1 MIFRKSGEIEL
12 KWERWK
18 LKTKFME
25 KNKNLIYIVL
35 AFVAGLLLM
44 YLFNNYKIE
53 KKNEVNNQEVTYQKS
68 ENKDKNYIDDYTIK
82 NYEDKKNEYSH
93 PSDNSENIDEL
104 TNDELVVKYLK
115 EHGELPDYYITKSE
129 AKSLGWVPSK
139 GNLCEVAPGK
149 AIGGDIW
156 TNRQK
161 SLPTKSGRKYFEADL
176 NYNCGNRNADRVVF
190 SNDGLVFVTFDH
202 YRSFEEK

>member
-1 MIFRKSGEIEL
+1 MQNKKSLLYIF
-12 KWERWK
+12 
-18 LKTKFME
+18 
-25 KNKNLIYIVL
+25 L

-53 KKNEVNNQEVTYQKS
+53 KKNTSENTEISYQKS
-68 ENKDKNYIDDYTIK
+68 ETQNQDNSYS
-82 NYEDKKNEYSH
+82 YEKKSKKNQDNFEKEK
-93 PSDNSENIDEL
+93 SDFSNKNNDSSNQIDEL
-104 TNDELVVKYLK
+104 TNDEIVVKYLK

-139 GNLCEVAPGK
+139 GNLCEVAPGR

-190 SNDGLVFVTFDH
+190 SNDGLVFVTHDH
-202 YRSFEEK
+202 YRNFEEK

>member
-1 MIFRKSGEIEL
+1 
-12 KWERWK
+12 
-18 LKTKFME
+18 ME
-25 KNKNLIYIVL
+25 KYKNLIYIVL

-53 KKNEVNNQEVTYQKS
+53 KKNTSENTEISYQKS
-68 ENKDKNYIDDYTIK
+68 ETQNQDNSYS
-82 NYEDKKNEYSH
+82 YEKKSKKNQDNFEKEK
-93 PSDNSENIDEL
+93 SDFSNKNNDSSNQIDEL
-104 TNDELVVKYLK
+104 TNDEIVVKYLK

-129 AKSLGWVPSK
+129 AKSMGWVPSK

>member
-1 MIFRKSGEIEL
+1 MQNKKSLLYIF
-12 KWERWK
+12 
-18 LKTKFME
+18 
-25 KNKNLIYIVL
+25 L

-53 KKNEVNNQEVTYQKS
+53 KKNNTENTEISYQKS
-68 ENKDKNYIDDYTIK
+68 DNQNQDNSYS
-82 NYEDKKNEYSH
+82 YEKKSKKNQDNFEKEK
-93 PSDNSENIDEL
+93 SDFSNKNNNSSNQIDEL
-104 TNDELVVKYLK
+104 TNDEIVVKYLK

-139 GNLCEVAPGK
+139 GNLCEVAPGR

-176 NYNCGNRNADRVVF
+176 NYHCGNRNADRVVF

>member
-1 MIFRKSGEIEL
+1 MQNKKSLLYIF
-12 KWERWK
+12 
-18 LKTKFME
+18 
-25 KNKNLIYIVL
+25 L

-53 KKNEVNNQEVTYQKS
+53 KKNNTENTEISYQKS
-68 ENKDKNYIDDYTIK
+68 ETQNQDNSYS
-82 NYEDKKNEYSH
+82 YEKKSKKNQDNFEKEK
-93 PSDNSENIDEL
+93 SDFSNKNNDSSNQIDEL
-104 TNDELVVKYLK
+104 TNDEIVVKYLK

-139 GNLCEVAPGK
+139 GNLCEVAPGR

>member
-1 MIFRKSGEIEL
+1 MQNKKSLLYIF
-12 KWERWK
+12 
-18 LKTKFME
+18 
-25 KNKNLIYIVL
+25 L

-53 KKNEVNNQEVTYQKS
+53 KKNTSENTEISYQKS
-68 ENKDKNYIDDYTIK
+68 ETQNQDNSYY
-82 NYEDKKNEYSH
+82 YEKKSKKNQDNFEKEK
-93 PSDNSENIDEL
+93 SDFSNKNNDSSNQIDEL
-104 TNDELVVKYLK
+104 TNDEIVVKYLK

-139 GNLCEVAPGK
+139 GNLCEVAPGR

>member
-1 MIFRKSGEIEL
+1 MQNKKSLLYIF
-12 KWERWK
+12 
-18 LKTKFME
+18 
-25 KNKNLIYIVL
+25 L

-53 KKNEVNNQEVTYQKS
+53 KKNTSENTEISYQKS
-68 ENKDKNYIDDYTIK
+68 ETQNQDDSYS
-82 NYEDKKNEYSH
+82 YEKKSKKNQDNFEKEK
-93 PSDNSENIDEL
+93 SDFSNKNNDSSNQIDEL
-104 TNDELVVKYLK
+104 TNDEIVVKDLE

-139 GNLCEVAPGK
+139 GNLCEVAPGR

>member
-1 MIFRKSGEIEL
+1 MQNKKSFLYIF
-12 KWERWK
+12 
-18 LKTKFME
+18 
-25 KNKNLIYIVL
+25 L

-53 KKNEVNNQEVTYQKS
+53 KKTEQNNQEISYQKS
-68 ENKDKNYIDDYTIK
+68 ENQNQDNSYS
-82 NYEDKKNEYSH
+82 YEDSSKKNKDNFERET
-93 PSDNSENIDEL
+93 SDFSNDNNTSSNNIDEL

-129 AKSLGWVPSK
+129 AKSMGWVPSK

-149 AIGGDIW
+149 AIGGDVW

-161 SLPTKSGRKYFEADL
+161 SLPTKSGRKYYEADL

>member
-1 MIFRKSGEIEL
+1 MQNKKS
-12 KWERWK
+12 
-18 LKTKFME
+18 FF
-25 KNKNLIYIVL
+25 YIIL

-44 YLFNNYKIE
+44 YVFNNYKIE
-53 KKNEVNNQEVTYQKS
+53 KKNTSENTDISYQKS
-68 ENKDKNYIDDYTIK
+68 DNQNQNNSYSYENSSKKNKDIPNLDEGFEILP
-82 NYEDKKNEYSH
+82 ELS
-93 PSDNSENIDEL
+93 IDEL

-129 AKSLGWVPSK
+129 AKSMGWVPSK

-149 AIGGDIW
+149 AIGGDVW

-161 SLPTKSGRKYFEADL
+161 SLPTKSGRKYYEADL

>member
-1 MIFRKSGEIEL
+1 MQNKKSLLYIF
-12 KWERWK
+12 
-18 LKTKFME
+18 
-25 KNKNLIYIVL
+25 L

-53 KKNEVNNQEVTYQKS
+53 KKNTSENTEISYQKS
-68 ENKDKNYIDDYTIK
+68 ETQNQ
-82 NYEDKKNEYSH
+82 
-93 PSDNSENIDEL
+93 DNSYSYEKKSKKYQDNFEKEKSDFSNKNNNSSNQIDEL
-104 TNDELVVKYLK
+104 TNDEIVVKYLK

-176 NYNCGNRNADRVVF
+176 NYHCGNRNADRVVF

>member
-1 MIFRKSGEIEL
+1 MQNKKSLLYIF
-12 KWERWK
+12 
-18 LKTKFME
+18 
-25 KNKNLIYIVL
+25 L

-53 KKNEVNNQEVTYQKS
+53 KKNTSENTEISYQKS
-68 ENKDKNYIDDYTIK
+68 ETQNQDDSYS
-82 NYEDKKNEYSH
+82 YEKKSKKNQDNFEKEK
-93 PSDNSENIDEL
+93 SDFSNKNNDSSNQIDEL
-104 TNDELVVKYLK
+104 TNDEIVVKYLK

-139 GNLCEVAPGK
+139 GNLCEVAPGR

-161 SLPTKSGRKYFEADL
+161 SLPTKSGRKYYEADL
-176 NYNCGNRNADRVVF
+176 NYHCGNRNADRVVF

>member
-1 MIFRKSGEIEL
+1 MNPKI
-12 KWERWK
+12 
-18 LKTKFME
+18 
-25 KNKNLIYIVL
+25 KNFLFFFL
-35 AFVAGLLLM
+35 GAFGMMFLM

-53 KKNEVNNQEVTYQKS
+53 KKNNTENTEISYQKS
-68 ENKDKNYIDDYTIK
+68 YP
-82 NYEDKKNEYSH
+82 EDKKKDFEYNKES
-93 PSDNSENIDEL
+93 SNNRNSYKESEEKFDENSIENL
-104 TNDELVVKYLK
+104 TNDVKVINYIK
-115 EHGELPDYYITKSE
+115 ANGELPDYYITKSE
-129 AKSLGWVPSK
+129 AKSMGWVPSK

>member
-1 MIFRKSGEIEL
+1 MQNKKSLLYIF
-12 KWERWK
+12 
-18 LKTKFME
+18 
-25 KNKNLIYIVL
+25 L

-53 KKNEVNNQEVTYQKS
+53 KKNTSENTEISYQKS
-68 ENKDKNYIDDYTIK
+68 ETQNQDDSYS
-82 NYEDKKNEYSH
+82 YEKKSKKNQDNFEKEK
-93 PSDNSENIDEL
+93 SDFSNKNNDSSNQIDEL
-104 TNDELVVKYLK
+104 TNDEIVVKYLK

-139 GNLCEVAPGK
+139 GNLCEVVPGR

-161 SLPTKSGRKYFEADL
+161 SLPTKSGRKYYEADL
-176 NYNCGNRNADRVVF
+176 NYHCGNRNADRVVF

>member
-1 MIFRKSGEIEL
+1 MQNKKS
-12 KWERWK
+12 
-18 LKTKFME
+18 FF
-25 KNKNLIYIVL
+25 YIIL

-53 KKNEVNNQEVTYQKS
+53 KKNTSENTEISYQKS
-68 ENKDKNYIDDYTIK
+68 ETQNQDDSYS
-82 NYEDKKNEYSH
+82 YEKKSKKNQDNFEKEK
-93 PSDNSENIDEL
+93 SDFSNKNNDSSNQIDEL
-104 TNDELVVKYLK
+104 TNDEIVVKYLK
-115 EHGELPDYYITKSE
+115 EYGELPDYYITKSE

-139 GNLCEVAPGK
+139 GNLCEVAPGR

-190 SNDGLVFVTFDH
+190 SNDGLVFVTHDH
-202 YRSFEEK
+202 YRNFEER

>member
-1 MIFRKSGEIEL
+1 MQNKKSLLYIF
-12 KWERWK
+12 
-18 LKTKFME
+18 
-25 KNKNLIYIVL
+25 L

-53 KKNEVNNQEVTYQKS
+53 KKNTSENTEVSYQKS
-68 ENKDKNYIDDYTIK
+68 ETQNQDDSYS
-82 NYEDKKNEYSH
+82 YEKKSKKNQDNFEKEK
-93 PSDNSENIDEL
+93 SDFSNKNNDSSNQIDEL
-104 TNDELVVKYLK
+104 TNDEIVVKYLK

-139 GNLCEVAPGK
+139 GNLCEVAPGR

-190 SNDGLVFVTFDH
+190 SNDGLVFVTHDH
-202 YRSFEEK
+202 YRNFEER

>member
-1 MIFRKSGEIEL
+1 MQNKKSLLYIF
-12 KWERWK
+12 
-18 LKTKFME
+18 
-25 KNKNLIYIVL
+25 L

-53 KKNEVNNQEVTYQKS
+53 KKNTSENTEISYQKS
-68 ENKDKNYIDDYTIK
+68 ETQNQDNSYS
-82 NYEDKKNEYSH
+82 YEKKSKKNQDNFEKEK
-93 PSDNSENIDEL
+93 SDFSNKNNDSSNQIDEL
-104 TNDELVVKYLK
+104 TNDEIVVKYLK

-129 AKSLGWVPSK
+129 AKSLGWIPSK
-139 GNLCEVAPGK
+139 GNLCEVAPGR

>member
-1 MIFRKSGEIEL
+1 MQNKKSLLYIF
-12 KWERWK
+12 
-18 LKTKFME
+18 
-25 KNKNLIYIVL
+25 L

-53 KKNEVNNQEVTYQKS
+53 KKNTSENTEISYQKS
-68 ENKDKNYIDDYTIK
+68 ETQNQDNSYS
-82 NYEDKKNEYSH
+82 YETSSKKNQNNFEERK
-93 PSDNSENIDEL
+93 SDFSDDNNTSNNQIDKL
-104 TNDELVVKYLK
+104 TNDEIVVKYLK

-139 GNLCEVAPGK
+139 GNLCEVAPGR

-161 SLPTKSGRKYFEADL
+161 SLPTKSGRRYFEADL

-190 SNDGLVFVTFDH
+190 SNDGLVFVTHDH
-202 YRSFEEK
+202 YRNFEER

>member
-1 MIFRKSGEIEL
+1 MQNKKSL
-12 KWERWK
+12 
-18 LKTKFME
+18 L
-25 KNKNLIYIVL
+25 YIIL
-35 AFVAGLLLM
+35 AFGAGLLLM

-53 KKNEVNNQEVTYQKS
+53 KKNTSENTEISYQKS
-68 ENKDKNYIDDYTIK
+68 ETQNQDNSYS
-82 NYEDKKNEYSH
+82 YEKKSKKNQDNFEKEK
-93 PSDNSENIDEL
+93 SDFSNKNNNSSNQIDKL
-104 TNDELVVKYLK
+104 TNDEIVVKYLK
-115 EHGELPDYYITKSE
+115 EHGELPEYYITKSE

-139 GNLCEVAPGK
+139 GNLCEVAPGR

-161 SLPTKSGRKYFEADL
+161 SLPTKSGRRYFEADL

>member
-1 MIFRKSGEIEL
+1 MQNKKSLLYIF
-12 KWERWK
+12 
-18 LKTKFME
+18 
-25 KNKNLIYIVL
+25 L

-44 YLFNNYKIE
+44 YLFTNYKIE
-53 KKNEVNNQEVTYQKS
+53 KKNNTENTEISHPKSDNQDQDNSYS
-68 ENKDKNYIDDYTIK
+68 
-82 NYEDKKNEYSH
+82 YEDSSKKNQDDFEGNK
-93 PSDNSENIDEL
+93 SDFSNDSNVSSNNIDEL

-129 AKSLGWVPSK
+129 AKSKGWVPSK

-190 SNDGLVFVTFDH
+190 SNDGLVFITFDH

>member
-1 MIFRKSGEIEL
+1 MQNKKSLLYIF
-12 KWERWK
+12 
-18 LKTKFME
+18 
-25 KNKNLIYIVL
+25 L
-35 AFVAGLLLM
+35 AFVVGLLLM

-53 KKNEVNNQEVTYQKS
+53 KKNTSENTEISYQKS
-68 ENKDKNYIDDYTIK
+68 ETQNQDDSYS
-82 NYEDKKNEYSH
+82 YEKKSKKNQDNFEKEK
-93 PSDNSENIDEL
+93 SDFSNKNNDSSNQIDEL
-104 TNDELVVKYLK
+104 TNDEIVVKYLK

-129 AKSLGWVPSK
+129 AKSLGWIPSK
-139 GNLCEVAPGK
+139 GNLCEVAPGR

>member
-1 MIFRKSGEIEL
+1 MQNKKSLLYIF
-12 KWERWK
+12 
-18 LKTKFME
+18 
-25 KNKNLIYIVL
+25 L

-53 KKNEVNNQEVTYQKS
+53 KKNTSENTEISYQKS
-68 ENKDKNYIDDYTIK
+68 ENQNQDNSYS
-82 NYEDKKNEYSH
+82 YENSSKKNKDNFEERK
-93 PSDNSENIDEL
+93 SDFSNDNNTSNSNIDEL

-129 AKSLGWVPSK
+129 AKSMGWVPSK
-139 GNLCEVAPGK
+139 GNLCEVAPGR

-190 SNDGLVFVTFDH
+190 SNDGLVFVTFNH

>member
-1 MIFRKSGEIEL
+1 MQNKKSFFYIF
-12 KWERWK
+12 
-18 LKTKFME
+18 
-25 KNKNLIYIVL
+25 L
-35 AFVAGLLLM
+35 AFLAGMLMM

-53 KKNEVNNQEVTYQKS
+53 KKNTSENTEISYQKS
-68 ENKDKNYIDDYTIK
+68 ETQNQDNSYSYENSSKKNKDNFEKEKSDFSNKNNDSS
-82 NYEDKKNEYSH
+82 NQ
-93 PSDNSENIDEL
+93 IDEL
-104 TNDELVVKYLK
+104 TNDEIVVKYLK

-139 GNLCEVAPGK
+139 GNLCEVAPGR

>member
-1 MIFRKSGEIEL
+1 MQNKKSLLYIF
-12 KWERWK
+12 
-18 LKTKFME
+18 
-25 KNKNLIYIVL
+25 L

-53 KKNEVNNQEVTYQKS
+53 KKNTSENTEISYQKS
-68 ENKDKNYIDDYTIK
+68 ETQNQDNSYS
-82 NYEDKKNEYSH
+82 YEKKSKKNQDNFEKEK
-93 PSDNSENIDEL
+93 SDFSNKNNDSSNQIDEL
-104 TNDELVVKYLK
+104 TNDEIVVKYLK

-139 GNLCEVAPGK
+139 GNLCEVAPGR

-161 SLPTKSGRKYFEADL
+161 SLPTKSGRRYFEADL

>member
-1 MIFRKSGEIEL
+1 MQNKKSLLYIF
-12 KWERWK
+12 
-18 LKTKFME
+18 
-25 KNKNLIYIVL
+25 L
-35 AFVAGLLLM
+35 AFEAGLLLM

-53 KKNEVNNQEVTYQKS
+53 KKNTSENTEISYQKS
-68 ENKDKNYIDDYTIK
+68 ETQNQDDSYS
-82 NYEDKKNEYSH
+82 YEKKSKKNQDNFEKEK
-93 PSDNSENIDEL
+93 SDFSNKNNDSSNQIDEL
-104 TNDELVVKYLK
+104 TNDEIVVKYLK

-139 GNLCEVAPGK
+139 GNLCEVAPGR

-190 SNDGLVFVTFDH
+190 SNDGLVFVTHDH
-202 YRSFEEK
+202 YRNFEER

>member
-1 MIFRKSGEIEL
+1 MQNKKSLLYIF
-12 KWERWK
+12 
-18 LKTKFME
+18 
-25 KNKNLIYIVL
+25 L

-53 KKNEVNNQEVTYQKS
+53 KKNNTENTEISYQKS
-68 ENKDKNYIDDYTIK
+68 ETQNQDNSYS
-82 NYEDKKNEYSH
+82 YEKKSKKNQDNFEKEK
-93 PSDNSENIDEL
+93 SDFSNKNNNSSNQIDEL
-104 TNDELVVKYLK
+104 TNDEIVVKYLK

-139 GNLCEVAPGK
+139 GNLCEVAPGR

-161 SLPTKSGRKYFEADL
+161 SLPTKSGRRYFEADL

>member
-1 MIFRKSGEIEL
+1 MQNKKSLLYIF
-12 KWERWK
+12 
-18 LKTKFME
+18 
-25 KNKNLIYIVL
+25 L
-35 AFVAGLLLM
+35 AFIAGLLLM

-53 KKNEVNNQEVTYQKS
+53 KKNTSENSEISYQKS
-68 ENKDKNYIDDYTIK
+68 DNQNQDNSYS
-82 NYEDKKNEYSH
+82 YEKKSKKNQ
-93 PSDNSENIDEL
+93 DNFEKEKLDFSYKNNNSSNQIDEL
-104 TNDELVVKYLK
+104 TNDEIVVKYLK
-115 EHGELPDYYITKSE
+115 EHGELPEYYITKSE
-129 AKSLGWVPSK
+129 AKSLGWIPSK

-161 SLPTKSGRKYFEADL
+161 SLPTKSGRRYFEADL

>member
-1 MIFRKSGEIEL
+1 MQNKKSLLYIF
-12 KWERWK
+12 
-18 LKTKFME
+18 
-25 KNKNLIYIVL
+25 L
-35 AFVAGLLLM
+35 AFIAGMLMM

-53 KKNEVNNQEVTYQKS
+53 KKNTSENTEISYQKS
-68 ENKDKNYIDDYTIK
+68 ETQNQDDSYS
-82 NYEDKKNEYSH
+82 YEKKSKKNQDNFEKEK
-93 PSDNSENIDEL
+93 SDFSNKNNDSSNQIDEL
-104 TNDELVVKYLK
+104 TNDEIVVKYLK
-115 EHGELPDYYITKSE
+115 EHGELPEYYITKSE

-139 GNLCEVAPGK
+139 GNLCEVAPGR

>member
-1 MIFRKSGEIEL
+1 MQNKKSLLYIF
-12 KWERWK
+12 
-18 LKTKFME
+18 
-25 KNKNLIYIVL
+25 L
-35 AFVAGLLLM
+35 AFIAGLLLM

-53 KKNEVNNQEVTYQKS
+53 KKNTSENSEISYQKS
-68 ENKDKNYIDDYTIK
+68 DNQNQDNSYS
-82 NYEDKKNEYSH
+82 YEKKSKKNQ
-93 PSDNSENIDEL
+93 DNFEKEKLDFSYKNNNSSNQIDEL
-104 TNDELVVKYLK
+104 TNDEIVVKYLK
-115 EHGELPDYYITKSE
+115 EHGELPEYYITKSE
-129 AKSLGWVPSK
+129 AKSLGWIPSK

-176 NYNCGNRNADRVVF
+176 NYHCGNRNADRVVF

-202 YRSFEEK
+202 YRSFVEK

>member
-1 MIFRKSGEIEL
+1 MQNKKSL
-12 KWERWK
+12 
-18 LKTKFME
+18 L
-25 KNKNLIYIVL
+25 YIIL
-35 AFVAGLLLM
+35 AFGAGLLLM

-53 KKNEVNNQEVTYQKS
+53 KKNTSENTEISYQKS
-68 ENKDKNYIDDYTIK
+68 DNQNQNHSYSYENSSKKNKDNFERETSDFS
-82 NYEDKKNEYSH
+82 NENN
-93 PSDNSENIDEL
+93 NSSNQIDEL
-104 TNDELVVKYLK
+104 TNDEIVVKYLK
-115 EHGELPDYYITKSE
+115 EHGELPEYYITKSE

-139 GNLCEVAPGK
+139 GNLCEVAPGR

-190 SNDGLVFVTFDH
+190 SNDGLVFVTHDH
-202 YRSFEEK
+202 YKNFEEK

>member
-1 MIFRKSGEIEL
+1 
-12 KWERWK
+12 
-18 LKTKFME
+18 ME
-25 KNKNLIYIVL
+25 KNKNLIYIVV

-53 KKNEVNNQEVTYQKS
+53 KKNTSENTEISYQKS
-68 ENKDKNYIDDYTIK
+68 ETQNQDNSYS
-82 NYEDKKNEYSH
+82 YEKKSKKNQDNFEKEK
-93 PSDNSENIDEL
+93 SDFSNKNNDSSNQIDEL
-104 TNDELVVKYLK
+104 TNDEIVVKYLK

-139 GNLCEVAPGK
+139 GNLCEVAPGR

>member
-1 MIFRKSGEIEL
+1 MQNKKS
-12 KWERWK
+12 
-18 LKTKFME
+18 FF
-25 KNKNLIYIVL
+25 YIIL

-53 KKNEVNNQEVTYQKS
+53 KKNTSENTEISYQKS
-68 ENKDKNYIDDYTIK
+68 ETQNQDDSYS
-82 NYEDKKNEYSH
+82 YEKKSKKNQDNFEKEK
-93 PSDNSENIDEL
+93 SDFSNKNNDSSNQIDEL
-104 TNDELVVKYLK
+104 TNDEIVVKYLK

-129 AKSLGWVPSK
+129 AKSLGWIPSK

>member
-1 MIFRKSGEIEL
+1 MQNKKS
-12 KWERWK
+12 
-18 LKTKFME
+18 FF
-25 KNKNLIYIVL
+25 YIIL

-53 KKNEVNNQEVTYQKS
+53 KKNTSENTEISYQKS
-68 ENKDKNYIDDYTIK
+68 ETQNQDNSYS
-82 NYEDKKNEYSH
+82 YEKKSKKNQDNFEKEK
-93 PSDNSENIDEL
+93 SDFSNKNNDSSNQIDEL
-104 TNDELVVKYLK
+104 TNDEIVVKYLK

-139 GNLCEVAPGK
+139 GNLCEVAPGR

>member
-1 MIFRKSGEIEL
+1 MQNKKSLLYIF
-12 KWERWK
+12 
-18 LKTKFME
+18 
-25 KNKNLIYIVL
+25 L

-53 KKNEVNNQEVTYQKS
+53 KKNTSENTEISYQKS
-68 ENKDKNYIDDYTIK
+68 ETQNQDDSYS
-82 NYEDKKNEYSH
+82 YEKKSKKNQDNFEKEK
-93 PSDNSENIDEL
+93 SDFSNKNNNSSNQIDEL
-104 TNDELVVKYLK
+104 TNDEIVVKYLK
-115 EHGELPDYYITKSE
+115 EHGELPEYYITKSE
-129 AKSLGWVPSK
+129 AKSLGWIPSK

-161 SLPTKSGRKYFEADL
+161 SLPTKSGRRYFEADL

>member
-1 MIFRKSGEIEL
+1 MQNKKSLLYIIF
-12 KWERWK
+12 
-18 LKTKFME
+18 
-25 KNKNLIYIVL
+25 
-35 AFVAGLLLM
+35 AFGAGLLLM

-53 KKNEVNNQEVTYQKS
+53 KKNTSENTEVSYQKS
-68 ENKDKNYIDDYTIK
+68 DNQNQNHSYSYENSSKKNKDNF
-82 NYEDKKNEYSH
+82 EEKKSDFSNENNAS
-93 PSDNSENIDEL
+93 SNNIDEL

-129 AKSLGWVPSK
+129 AKSMGWVPSK

-161 SLPTKSGRKYFEADL
+161 SLPTKSGRKYYEADL

>member
-1 MIFRKSGEIEL
+1 MQNKKSLLYIF
-12 KWERWK
+12 
-18 LKTKFME
+18 
-25 KNKNLIYIVL
+25 L

-53 KKNEVNNQEVTYQKS
+53 KKNTSENTEISYQKS
-68 ENKDKNYIDDYTIK
+68 ETQNQDNSYS
-82 NYEDKKNEYSH
+82 YEKKSKKNQDHFEKEK
-93 PSDNSENIDEL
+93 SDFSNKNNNSSNQIDEL
-104 TNDELVVKYLK
+104 TNDEIVVKYLK

-139 GNLCEVAPGK
+139 GNLCEVAPGR

-161 SLPTKSGRKYFEADL
+161 SLPTKSGRRYFEADL